1 VAESA
6 TAKTYAGVLCDLGR
20 EKGLLD
26 SFAAE
31 ILAVNSL
38 VASEKDFSIFLNLP
52 SVGAQEKKRFIQK
65 VFSQAMTPEFVDF
78 LCVLADNGRITELE
92 EIEKVFSALID
103 DEKKSIRVS
112 MTTSMS
118 LDDALRA
125 KTVQML
131 SKKFG
136 KSVILE
142 EKVDSS
148 IIGGMVIRAG
158 DTVIDGSV
166 ATRIRRM
173 KEKLLLSTIKGE
185 AVYEDKD

>member
-6 TAKTYAGVLCDLGR
+6 TAKTYAGVLCDIGR

-26 SFAAE
+26 SFASEFA
-31 ILAVNSL
+31 AFNSL
-38 VASEKDFSIFLNLP
+38 VAAENDFRVFLNLP

-65 VFSQAMTPEFVDF
+65 VFAKEMSNEFVDF
-78 LCVLADNGRITELE
+78 LCVIAENGRLGELV
-92 EIEKVFSALID
+92 EIEKVFSTMLD
-103 DEKKSIRVS
+103 DEKKSLRVS
-112 MTTSMS
+112 MTTGAPI
-118 LDDALRA
+118 DDALRA
-125 KTVQML
+125 KTVQLL

-136 KSVILE
+136 KSIILE
-142 EKVDSS
+142 ENVDSS

-166 ATRIRRM
+166 ATRLRLM
-173 KEKLLLSTIKGE
+173 KEKLLLSTIKGD